1 VDVGG
6 LLARIG
12 DGLFQQAFVV
22 ADLPGAEHAMRQ
34 TLGCGEF
41 VNLPADDLDYDLR
54 GERVS
59 CALALGFARSG
70 NMQIELLQP
79 VRGKGLHVEF
89 LASHG
94 PGAHHLGFLV
104 DDIDAVVAFGAAN
117 GVANVMGGQFGT
129 LRFCYLDTFDPLGV
143 YVELVEDPDA
153 ILMAIMP
160 WRDPRRTDSSAGDR
174 ESAVDRQ
181 GLAGDVRGGGAGEK

>member
-1 VDVGG
+1 VSEIGE
-6 LLARIG
+6 LLGVIG

-22 ADLPGAEHAMRQ
+22 ADLAPAEAAMRS

-41 VNLPADDLDYDLR
+41 VELPASDLDYELR
-54 GERVS
+54 GEQVS

-79 VRGKGLHVEF
+79 LRGQGLHVEF
-89 LASHG
+89 LASNG

-104 DDIDAVVAFGAAN
+104 DDLDAVVALGTELGFPR
-117 GVANVMGGQFGT
+117 VMGSRFGT
-129 LRFCYLDTFDPLGV
+129 LQFCYLETWAALGL

-153 ILMAIMP
+153 LLMSIMP
-160 WRDPRRTDSSAGDR
+160 WR
-174 ESAVDRQ
+174 
-181 GLAGDVRGGGAGEK
+181 

>member
-1 VDVGG
+1 MSDIGN

-22 ADLPGAEHAMRQ
+22 ADLERAEQATRE

-41 VNLPADDLDYDLR
+41 VDLPAADLEYDLR
-54 GERVS
+54 GSRAS

-79 VRGKGLHVEF
+79 VRGEGLHVEF
-89 LASHG
+89 LAANG

-104 DDIDAVVAFGAAN
+104 DDLDAVVALGEAAGAPK
-117 GVANVMGGQFGT
+117 VMGGQFGS
-129 LRFCYLDTFDPLGV
+129 LRFCYLDTWEALGV

-153 ILMAIMP
+153 MMMSIMP
-160 WRDPRRTDSSAGDR
+160 WR
-174 ESAVDRQ
+174 
-181 GLAGDVRGGGAGEK
+181 